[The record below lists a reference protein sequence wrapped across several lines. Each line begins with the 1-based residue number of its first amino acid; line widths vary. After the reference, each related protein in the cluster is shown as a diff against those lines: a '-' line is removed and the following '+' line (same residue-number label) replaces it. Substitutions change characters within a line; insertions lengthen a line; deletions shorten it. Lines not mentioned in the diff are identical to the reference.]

1 MNKKETNIIVS
12 RIEQWNS
19 RLQGLFIEDRV
30 SLSAKFAWS
39 KNAVPFSEKNKLK
52 YKPITK
58 GKSWGK
64 EWDSAWFCLSGNLKK
79 EWRGKKIIADLDFSG
94 EGLVYDSKGKE
105 IQGITNASIWDQ
117 NFARTRVLVPKTC
130 IKNNKVEIFPI
141 LLFY

>member
-39 KNAVPFSEKNKLK
+39 KNAVSFSEKNKLK

-79 EWRGKKIIADLDFSG
+79 EWRGKKIIADL
-94 EGLVYDSKGKE
+94 EIVSK
-105 IQGITNASIWDQ
+105 ASDLLL
-117 NFARTRVLVPKTC
+117 TK
-130 IKNNKVEIFPI
+130 IKKKPVISIFNLNNI
-141 LLFY
+141 